1 MNITEE
7 NMTQMLTDGLVI
19 TKRFRSSNEFSLYI
33 EEKVISEKIGYMD
46 AVIHYCEEIDIDIES
61 IAKLINQSLKDK
73 IQIEAEDQN
82 YMRSGGK
89 LPL

>member
-1 MNITEE
+1 MTIDE
-7 NMTQMLTDGLVI
+7 NEITDGLVI
-19 TKRFRSSNEFSLYI
+19 TKRFRSPNEFSLYI
-33 EEKVISEKIGYMD
+33 EEKVALDKIGYMD
-46 AVIHYCEEIDIDIES
+46 AVIKYCDEIDIDVES

-82 YMRSGGK
+82 YMRSRGK

>member
-1 MNITEE
+1 ME
-7 NMTQMLTDGLVI
+7 QMLTDGLVI

-33 EEKVISEKIGYMD
+33 EEKVNSDKIGYMD
-46 AVIHYCEEIDIDIES
+46 AVIQYCEEIDIDIES

-82 YMRSGGK
+82 YMRSRGK

>member
-7 NMTQMLTDGLVI
+7 NMEQMLTDGLVI

-33 EEKVISEKIGYMD
+33 EEKVNSDKIGYMD
-46 AVIHYCEEIDIDIES
+46 AVIQYCEEIDIDIES

-82 YMRSGGK
+82 YMRSRGK

>member
-7 NMTQMLTDGLVI
+7 NMEQILTDGLVI

-33 EEKVISEKIGYMD
+33 EEKVNYDKIGYMD
-46 AVIHYCEEIDIDIES
+46 AVIQYCEEIDIDIES

-82 YMRSGGK
+82 YMRSRGK